1 MNDHKFSFNGDGNK
15 LFGIVIINLLLTV
28 ITLGIYYPWAKAALL
43 QYLYKETELAGSP
56 FTFHGTGKEMFR
68 GFIKA
73 ILILAVI
80 YGVFFA
86 FIHYQMPIIGASFFY
101 LAIGLLMP
109 LIIHGSMRYRM
120 SRTSWRGIH
129 FGYRGLYPEFA
140 KKFYKDLFFSIIT
153 LGIYSFW
160 LTINIRKYTIGHTRY
175 GDVKFSYKGDGGT
188 YFGLIIGG
196 YFLTIITF
204 GIYGFWWMK
213 DLFNYYYTN
222 IELHQDNK
230 TIPLKSTITGGGL
243 FSLLIVNFL
252 IVIFSFGIA
261 APWAQV
267 RTLRYMCKNLT
278 VGKNFNPNSVTQTE
292 EEYKDATGEDLGD
305 MFDIGII

>member
-1 MNDHKFSFNGDGNK
+1 
-15 LFGIVIINLLLTV
+15 
-28 ITLGIYYPWAKAALL
+28 
-43 QYLYKETELAGSP
+43 
-56 FTFHGTGKEMFR
+56 
-68 GFIKA
+68 
-73 ILILAVI
+73 
-80 YGVFFA
+80 
-86 FIHYQMPIIGASFFY
+86 MPIIGASFFY

-160 LTINIRKYTIGHTRY
+160 LTVNIRKYTIGHTRY

-252 IVIFSFGIA
+252 IIIFSFGIA

-267 RTLRYMCKNLT
+267 RTLRYMCKNLF
-278 VGKNFNPNSVTQTE
+278 VGKSFNPNSVTQTE